1 MVQYNRDTTTMHRCN
16 TDAKSVHVID
26 LEDHN
31 LHHKESFSKQLRNAK
46 KEHDTTVS
54 RSSKVE
60 SKSQFEEIIISV
72 DRVVEAAA
80 DAISSTLDQVNE
92 QLRTSEPVTINK
104 EPMQKAEKVFDETER
119 KVQEFKQ
126 NYGEQVTRGNESY

>member
-1 MVQYNRDTTTMHRCN
+1 MHRCN
-16 TDAKSVHVID
+16 TDSKSVHVID

-31 LHHKESFSKQLRNAK
+31 LHHKESFTKQLRNAK

-54 RSSKVE
+54 GHSKAE
-60 SKSQFEEIIISV
+60 PKSQFEKIVISV
-72 DRVVEAAA
+72 DRVVDAAT
-80 DAISSTLDQVNE
+80 DAIGATLDQVNE

-104 EPMQKAEKVFDETER
+104 EPMQKAEKVFNDTER

-126 NYGEQVTRGNESY
+126 NYGELVTRGNESY